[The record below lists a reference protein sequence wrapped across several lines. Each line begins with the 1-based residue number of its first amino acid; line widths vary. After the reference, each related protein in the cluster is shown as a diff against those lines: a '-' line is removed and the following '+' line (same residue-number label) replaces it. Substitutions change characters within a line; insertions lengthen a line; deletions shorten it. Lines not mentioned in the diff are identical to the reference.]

1 MPQLPV
7 RRRVLWVGLS
17 LWVVAVLFYCVEW
30 LQRVAPTLLV
40 SPMMHHYGLSASVIA
55 AAFSLYYWVYA
66 VMQLPA
72 GFFLD
77 TYGPRK
83 MLTLAALLVTLGT
96 LLYLGSTS
104 LIGLCVARV
113 LVGLGSSFAFIGC
126 LKIARLH
133 MSSSAFPVLV
143 SLTNSVGMLGA
154 LLGMT
159 PLSAMIARW
168 GWQRSLLFASAVSF
182 VMMILL
188 WFALKPA
195 EKQAARLPTV
205 HWREQLMGLLL
216 VAKHPLLWL
225 IGLYAGLMQVPV
237 IAYAELWAVP
247 FLHDYDHLNMVQAAL
262 VNSYV
267 FWGIFVGG
275 FVWGF
280 LMGLPMFG
288 RRGDCKRRRYVC
300 LLVAHVGVFACL
312 YLLFFQVHTRLWTL
326 EELNFGLGFFT
337 VVMLISYTWAA
348 DLVPKSLTASAIA
361 MVNMVGVIIG
371 ALFQWILGLFIEHMH
386 AISQYEYAL
395 MPMLATSTLA
405 FMLAMWIVWQFALRK
420 KVR

>member
-1 MPQLPV
+1 MPQLSIN
-7 RRRVLWVGLS
+7 RRIFWVGLS
-17 LWVVAVLFYCVEW
+17 LWGVAVLFYCVEW

-40 SPMMHHYGLSASVIA
+40 SPMMNHYGLSASVIA

-66 VMQLPA
+66 IMQLPA
-72 GFFLD
+72 GILLD

-83 MLTLAALLVTLGT
+83 MLSLAALLVTVGT
-96 LLYLGSTS
+96 MLYLASTS
-104 LIGLCVARV
+104 FFGLCLARI
-113 LVGLGSSFAFIGC
+113 LVGFGSAFAFIGC
-126 LKIARLH
+126 LKVARLH
-133 MSSSAFPVLV
+133 MSSRAFPVLV

-159 PLSAMIARW
+159 PLSATISHW
-168 GWQRSLLFASAVSF
+168 GWQRALLFASAISF
-182 VMMILL
+182 LMMFVL
-188 WFALKPA
+188 WFALKSS
-195 EKQAARLPTV
+195 EKQVSRSSLPLN
-205 HWREQLMGLLL
+205 WRTQVKSLAL
-216 VAKHPLLWL
+216 VAKNPLLWL

-247 FLHDYDHLNMVQAAL
+247 FLHDYDHLSTVQAAL

-288 RRGDCKRRRYVC
+288 QRGDCKRRRYLC
-300 LLVAHVGVFACL
+300 LLIAHIGVFVCL
-312 YLLFFQVHTRLWTL
+312 YLLFFQVHKQPLTL

-348 DLVPKSLTASAIA
+348 DLVPKSLTASAVA
-361 MVNMVGVIIG
+361 MVNMVGVIVG
-371 ALFQWILGLFIEHMH
+371 ALFQWVLGVFIEHMH
-386 AISQYEYAL
+386 DVSQYEYAL
-395 MPMLATSTLA
+395 MPMLVTSTLA

-420 KVR
+420 KV